1 VNALRLALRLLGRRL
16 PVTSGALAVE
26 GASDEIT
33 IRRDRFGIP
42 HISVRDDA
50 DAWFGLGFCQGQD
63 RSFQLEVRL
72 RLVRGTLAAL
82 LGPDVVALDRMS
94 RRIGF
99 RRHGEQAAAALS
111 DRHRSLAEAF
121 AAGVTAGATVGQP
134 RRPHEFALLRSHPTP
149 YEAAD
154 ALALL
159 AVQCF
164 ALASNWDT
172 ELARLRILASDG
184 ADALADLEPGY
195 PSDKPVSIDPG
206 VAAGPLPDAV
216 GGDLGLFLRMVGGI
230 GGGSNNWA
238 ISGDRTASGRPIL
251 ANDPHLAPLLPAH
264 WYLAHLDTPEWQMV
278 GASLPGTPAFG
289 AGHNGSGAFGV
300 TAGLIDNTD
309 LFIEEIG
316 PDGASVRRGERFV
329 PCEVERSTIEVR
341 GGDDE
346 EITVLRTDRGPI
358 VGDSLGEHGVDLSLS
373 ATWLEPEGH
382 GAIFEIGR
390 IGSYEE
396 LRDTFREWRSLP
408 LNVAY
413 ADEDGHIGWQLVG
426 AAPIR
431 RVGQG
436 TLPLPASDPATGW
449 DGMVPFDD
457 LPWVRDPAIGFVATA
472 NNQPASDSPWLGAD
486 FLDGY
491 RVQRISE
498 VVAARDD
505 WTVPDTLRLQM
516 DRTSIPWRE
525 LGPHLLP
532 ALEGVDGLER
542 AHHLLA
548 GWDGDMGPGSPA
560 ATVFAALVSDLCV
573 IVATE
578 RAPRSWR
585 HALGAGYTDLVPF
598 NAFVVRRVSH
608 LAGLLDDPP
617 DWLDAAGAIRTA
629 ARRTLARIE
638 TTAGPDPGDW
648 AWGAVRPLTIR
659 HPMGLRPPLG
669 RLFDLGP
676 MAHGGDANTINPAPV
691 DPLDPLGNPDFAIAS
706 LRFVVEPGDWDRARF
721 VLPAGQSGNPFS
733 PHYADQLP
741 LWQRGDAVVVPMSEE
756 AVRRTT
762 RATLTVGPRT

>member
-1 VNALRLALRLLGRRL
+1 MAQGL
-16 PVTSGALAVE
+16 T
-26 GASDEIT
+26 DQIT

-42 HISVRDDA
+42 HVGARTDA

-99 RRHGEQAAAALS
+99 RRHGEEAVAALS
-111 DRHRSLAEAF
+111 DDHRRLAEAF
-121 AAGVTAGATVGQP
+121 AAGVTAGATAGQP

-149 YEAAD
+149 FEAAD
-154 ALALL
+154 ALGFL

-172 ELARLRILASDG
+172 ELARFHILSADG
-184 ADALADLEPGY
+184 PEALAELEPSY
-195 PSDKPVSIDPG
+195 PARQPVSARPGDP
-206 VAAGPLPDAV
+206 AGDLPDAV
-216 GGDLGLFLRMVGGI
+216 GGDLGLFLRMAGGI

-238 ISGDRTASGRPIL
+238 ISGAHTASGRPIL

-264 WYLAHLDTPEWQMV
+264 WYLAHLDTPEWRMV

-289 AGHNGSGAFGV
+289 AGHNGFGAFGV

-309 LFIEEIG
+309 LFIEDVG
-316 PDGASVRRGERFV
+316 PDGESVRRGDRFV
-329 PCEVERSTIEVR
+329 PCEIERCTIEVR

-346 EITVLRTDRGPI
+346 EITVLRTDRGPLL
-358 VGDSLGEHGVDLSLS
+358 GDSLGEHGVELSMS

-390 IGSYEE
+390 IESYED
-396 LRDTFREWRSLP
+396 LRQTFSGWRSLP

-426 AAPIR
+426 AAPLR
-431 RVGQG
+431 RSGLG
-436 TLPLPASDPATGW
+436 TLPLPAADPATGW
-449 DGMVPFDD
+449 DGLVPFEQ
-457 LPWVRDPAIGFVATA
+457 LPWVRDPEAGFVATA
-472 NNQPASDSPWLGAD
+472 NNQPASDGPWLGAD

-491 RVQRISE
+491 RAQRISE
-498 VVAARDD
+498 AVAARDG

-525 LGPHLLP
+525 LRHHLVPPL
-532 ALEGVDGLER
+532 AGQEGLER
-542 AHHLLA
+542 AHDLLE
-548 GWDGDMGPGSPA
+548 GWDGDMGPGSAA
-560 ATVFAALVSDLCV
+560 ATVFASLVSDLCV
-573 IVATE
+573 IVAAA

-608 LAGLLDDPP
+608 LAGVLDDPP
-617 DWLDAAGAIRTA
+617 EWLDAPSAVRTA
-629 ARRTLARIE
+629 AARTLSRVE
-638 TTAGPDPGDW
+638 GRAGADPEGW
-648 AWGAVRPLTIR
+648 AWGAVRPLTMR
-659 HPMGLRPPLG
+659 HPMSLRPPLHKV
-669 RLFDLGP
+669 FDLGP
-676 MAHGGDANTINPAPV
+676 MPHGGDANTIDPAPV

-721 VLPAGQSGNPFS
+721 VLPSGQSGNPFS
-733 PHYADQLP
+733 PHYADLLP
-741 LWQRGDAVVVPMSEE
+741 LWCRGDAVVVPMTPE

-762 RATLTVGPRT
+762 RATLTVTPAG